1 MACNHFDLGAWFFC
15 ANGMETW
22 EMHLLPFRFISLPF
36 GQHTC
41 VKPNQFSWLCSFYL
55 FFFFFDFPLAFPV
68 ICFPLTLSVWF
79 LLTLG
84 CLHLKSHHWRL
95 SFAAFCLAFCVAATL
110 TRARIGKCVF
120 SHFLFSFL
128 FGFLLFFSSFFSF
141 LYSFSRRPGVS
152 KLFTS
157 LWQPQKTTGLRCQLL
172 VPNYVSHIKGGKQG
186 LWKMCRGRGKLWGG
200 DMRKNPIWA
209 TWLLLSSCNIIHSR
223 QPWLQLQL
231 QLHACLTVCVCV
243 SGLFLACVCVCVG
256 MHVCLKGLAIG
267 GQKQQIALV
276 FRLFGTQHVAKSA
289 NNKINM

>member
-55 FFFFFDFPLAFPV
+55 FFFFYDFPLAFPV

-120 SHFLFSFL
+120 FPFSVFFSVWFFVAFFFFFFLFCIVSAEGQASL
-128 FGFLLFFSSFFSF
+128 SCLQAYGSHKRQLV
-141 LYSFSRRPGVS
+141 YGVS
-152 KLFTS
+152 FWFL
-157 LWQPQKTTGLRCQLL
+157 
-172 VPNYVSHIKGGKQG
+172 I
-186 LWKMCRGRGKLWGG
+186 M
-200 DMRKNPIWA
+200 WA
-209 TWLLLSSCNIIHSR
+209 T
-223 QPWLQLQL
+223 
-231 QLHACLTVCVCV
+231 
-243 SGLFLACVCVCVG
+243 
-256 MHVCLKGLAIG
+256 
-267 GQKQQIALV
+267 
-276 FRLFGTQHVAKSA
+276 
-289 NNKINM
+289 